1 MEGLK
6 IAKLEDFLHFEANAL
21 ALIEESFQYSSPFHY
36 SIDFFPLVKKE
47 NSSHR
52 YILIKNET
60 EVIGHIGVKEKIL
73 SHHQFDFKV
82 IFLGGIAIKDSERGK
97 GYFSLLMNEVIKT
110 YYSDVAMMF
119 LWSDKPDLY
128 QKFGFEL
135 CIGQIQV
142 SGTAEKELLE
152 RKYFK
157 DLDWEDKKRIRDI
170 YNKTLQEDC
179 FSIKR
184 NKEEWNEIEQ
194 ITSAQFHL
202 LRNKERIVAYFVKDK
217 GKDLNNIA
225 HEIGY
230 EEEKYLKEMINSSAA
245 TFWLPEKFLQ
255 LWPEAPIQYGA
266 MVKISQPD
274 LFHDFISV
282 WSDGEINTL
291 NVKENIVKFLF
302 NDEIFSLSSQEFLAS
317 VFGPYP
323 LREFQPFNKNLYIS
337 GLDSI

>member
-1 MEGLK
+1 MEDLK
-6 IAKLEDFLHFEANAL
+6 IAKIEDFPHFETDAL

-47 NSSHR
+47 NSPHR
-52 YILIKNET
+52 YILIKNEV

-97 GYFSLLMNEVIKT
+97 GYFNLLIKEVIKN
-110 YYSDVAMMF
+110 YHSDVAMMF
-119 LWSDKPDLY
+119 LWSDKPELY
-128 QKFGFEL
+128 QKLGFEL

-142 SGTAEKELLE
+142 NGNTDKELLE
-152 RKYFK
+152 RRLFK
-157 DLDWEDKKRIRDI
+157 DLNWEDKKRIRDI

-194 ITSAQFHL
+194 ITSAHFYL
-202 LRNKERIVAYFVKDK
+202 LRNKERIVSYFVKDK

-255 LWPEAPIQYGA
+255 LWPESPIQYGA
-266 MVKISQPD
+266 MVKISEPN
-274 LFHDFISV
+274 LFHDLISV

-291 NVKENIVKFLF
+291 SIKENIVKFLF
-302 NDEIFSLSSQEFLAS
+302 NDEIFTLSSQEFLAS

-323 LREFQPFNKNLYIS
+323 LKEFQPFNKNLYIS